1 MNKKHKFLVRKILS
15 INKLALW
22 IVLAF
27 VALRTVFILRQ
38 SSGSLPPYSAVG
50 ALGLSTEQPIT
61 KKQSTISD
69 YAAIFEKNIFGGNI
83 FQSGSEGNMYGA
95 ISSAEE
101 LLGLQLTGTV
111 AGSSSVAR
119 AIIKDI
125 KTNMS
130 GLYKV
135 GDTVAGATIEQIEKN
150 SVILLWNNQ
159 RKSLNLYTKGQSS
172 DSVNGMQPNQP
183 AVHRQD
189 ADQTDADKPE
199 AKERVRFS
207 NIEAL
212 LKTAT
217 IEPNGVGDKVEGL
230 KIKDLGNSQQI
241 AANLGLKEGDIIQ
254 MVNDQKLTSA
264 QKAYQVL
271 KKARSESKI
280 TVNLIR
286 DGKPETLSFQL
297 R

>member
-22 IVLAF
+22 IVLAI

-50 ALGLSTEQPIT
+50 ALGLSTEQPII
-61 KKQSTISD
+61 KKQSTVSD

-83 FQSGSEGNMYGA
+83 FQSGSEGNMYRA

-172 DSVNGMQPNQP
+172 DSVNSMQPDQP

-189 ADQTDADKPE
+189 ADTDTDKPE
-199 AKERVRFS
+199 AKTRVRFS

-217 IEPNGVGDKVEGL
+217 IEPNSVEGKVEGL
-230 KIKDLGNSQQI
+230 KIKDLGDSQQL

-254 MVNDQKLTSA
+254 MVNDQKLTSL

-286 DGKPETLSFQL
+286 DGKPETLSFLL

>member
-61 KKQSTISD
+61 KKQSTVSD

-159 RKSLNLYTKGQSS
+159 KKSLNLYTKGYSS
-172 DSVNGMQPNQP
+172 DMQPDQP

-189 ADQTDADKPE
+189 AGQTDTDKPE
-199 AKERVRFS
+199 TKTHVRFS

-254 MVNDQKLTSA
+254 MVNDQKLTSL

-271 KKARSESKI
+271 KKARSEPKI